1 MTAVKEQFM
10 QMLPGGLT
18 DVPDDEV
25 QYMIN
30 ILVKWKKPKGEQEK
44 PFRRQLGVLKNKDFY
59 MAPDFDT
66 CIDNDPASKEQL
78 SRQDH
83 RITLDEGSRRPV

>member
-30 ILVKWKKPKGEQEK
+30 ILVKWKNQRE
-44 PFRRQLGVLKNKDFY
+44 
-59 MAPDFDT
+59 
-66 CIDNDPASKEQL
+66 
-78 SRQDH
+78 
-83 RITLDEGSRRPV
+83 SRRSRSAVSSVS